1 MQMDESEAKT
11 AAVKINSALK
21 LEFAFEDLCGA
32 WEKYIEA
39 WKKER
44 SHLKEI
50 LGQIQS
56 ADTQLPI
63 SQDLY
68 FATAFLL
75 SRMTVSWDRDAA
87 IKKIIQK
94 SKKSRKNRGKAHRGI
109 VVFFRNYTQ
118 HVGTLRGHIS
128 SDTLKREGY
137 LQEEWAG
144 IGVLVGELPEHDQD
158 FSDRNMS
165 IIEDYKED
173 NPGWEMCNVSR
184 ELNSEFTKILERYPR
199 ASSIAT
205 STAEDVIDALPK
217 DHSRQRDGA
226 NDLIMRALENN
237 DTRNKMRKENRERLA
252 TYIDPLKLLPPAQA

>member
-68 FATAFLL
+68 FSAAFLL
-75 SRMTVSWDRDAA
+75 SRMTVFWDRDAA
-87 IKKIIQK
+87 IKKII
-94 SKKSRKNRGKAHRGI
+94 KNPRRA
-109 VVFFRNYTQ
+109 
-118 HVGTLRGHIS
+118 
-128 SDTLKREGY
+128 
-137 LQEEWAG
+137 
-144 IGVLVGELPEHDQD
+144 
-158 FSDRNMS
+158 
-165 IIEDYKED
+165 
-173 NPGWEMCNVSR
+173 
-184 ELNSEFTKILERYPR
+184 ERTRVRR
-199 ASSIAT
+199 AV
-205 STAEDVIDALPK
+205 E
-217 DHSRQRDGA
+217 
-226 NDLIMRALENN
+226 
-237 DTRNKMRKENRERLA
+237 
-252 TYIDPLKLLPPAQA
+252 